1 MFRWYIEN
9 MLYATGNLI
18 SQIKQMWRMH
28 MTQIKIN
35 QYYNA
40 QTRPEEFFVC

>member
-1 MFRWYIEN
+1 MFAWYFEN
-9 MLYATGNLI
+9 MIYATGNLL
-18 SQIKQMWRMH
+18 SQIKQIGGMYLMKR
-28 MTQIKIN
+28 KIN